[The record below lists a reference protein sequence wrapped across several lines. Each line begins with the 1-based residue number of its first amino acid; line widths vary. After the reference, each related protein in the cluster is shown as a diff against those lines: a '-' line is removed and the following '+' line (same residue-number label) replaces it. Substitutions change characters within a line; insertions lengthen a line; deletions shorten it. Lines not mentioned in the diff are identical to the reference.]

1 MSSDTWT
8 LLIKTMSQTMRS
20 VVVPSSASV
29 LQLKDAI
36 RLEFDIAND
45 RQRLIFQGKVLK
57 DGTQLT
63 DYSNLEDG
71 KIIHLVA
78 RPADAPTNPVN
89 DEPLSTPRGSTPQMF
104 PGMAEGYTFIT
115 LDANISDLGG
125 STSALS
131 SLFSGI
137 LGGASDRNGAM
148 NGPMNTRTQYTFSLP
163 SQNNTAARNNN
174 GTTPRPSLT
183 LGDWLNRRQPGEF
196 SSLLDNTVPRA
207 TTQPS
212 LETRLIRTVS
222 AMTNI
227 RTNLDALPGEADT
240 TQFNPAAASNA
251 SPETIQ
257 TIRSQLRAS
266 GTSEMAQVGYVVNN
280 ISDLMD
286 TMSARMRQLGQEL
299 QTENASHDQLAPR
312 LQHMV
317 SSIQNLN
324 TVNQFVG
331 DIMGSVTS
339 PRQRRSL
346 RSSTRGRNQQVNTAG
361 TTSRNTRRTQ
371 SRNPPSST
379 MTTRSPETVT
389 SSPSSSSSSAS
400 SSGKRKSRSS
410 KALDTATTSSSKKR
424 KTRSTS
430 AATTDHSSSSTTASS
445 SSKRQ
450 KSNKTNLKTGN
461 RHTTS
466 TATTKKGKGI
476 RRSVDGDN

>member
-1 MSSDTWT
+1 MSVDTWT
-8 LLIKTMSQTMRS
+8 LLIKSMNQTIQS

-63 DYSNLEDG
+63 DYSNLQDG

-89 DEPLSTPRGSTPQMF
+89 DEPPSTPRGTTPQMF
-104 PGMAEGYTFIT
+104 PGMTEGYTFIT

-125 STSALS
+125 STSVAHR
-131 SLFSGI
+131 I
-137 LGGASDRNGAM
+137 EMVM

-163 SQNNTAARNNN
+163 SQNNTTTRNNN
-174 GTTPRPSLT
+174 STSPRPPLT

-196 SSLLDNTVPRA
+196 SSLLDNPAPRA
-207 TTQPS
+207 STPS
-212 LETRLIRTVS
+212 LETRLIRTVA

-227 RTNLDALPGEADT
+227 RTNLDALPGEADI
-240 TQFNPAAASNA
+240 TQFNPSAASNA
-251 SPETIQ
+251 SPEAIQ

-266 GTSEMAQVGYVVNN
+266 GTSEMAQVGFVVNN
-280 ISDLMD
+280 MSDLMD
-286 TMSARMRQLGQEL
+286 TMSTRMRQLGQEL

-317 SSIQNLN
+317 TSIQNLN

-346 RSSTRGRNQQVNTAG
+346 RSSTRERNQQVNTTG
-361 TTSRNTRRTQ
+361 TASRNTRRTQ
-371 SRNPPSST
+371 SRNPSSST
-379 MTTRSPETVT
+379 SSTITTRSSEPPT
-389 SSPSSSSSSAS
+389 SSSSSSSTTAS
-400 SSGKRKSRSS
+400 SKRKSRSA
-410 KALDTATTSSSKKR
+410 KALDSATTSSSKKR

-430 AATTDHSSSSTTASS
+430 TADTDHSSSSTATPS

-450 KSNKTNLKTGN
+450 KTNKNNSETGKN
-461 RHTTS
+461 HTTS
-466 TATTKKGKGI
+466 TATTKKGKGK
-476 RRSVDGDN
+476 RRSLDDDN